1 MMDLM
6 AVSSIQG
13 GMPLY
18 LHVAQRILR
27 ELRTEEQSNGTT
39 FNYREFK
46 RRLMDETLA
55 VGQLQPLTQRLET
68 LESFMV
74 KEQVVSISNKKAL
87 QRQGKGNNWES
98 KVSHPISQR
107 LHRVEKT
114 NDMHCYV
121 DRSADDRGSL
131 VPLRDGRNSVLL
143 V

>member
-1 MMDLM
+1 MDLM

-27 ELRTEEQSNGTT
+27 ELRTEEQSLGTT

-74 KEQVVSISNKKAL
+74 KEQVVNISKKKTL
-87 QRQGKGNNWES
+87 QIQGNGNNWES
-98 KVSHPISQR
+98 KASHFTSRR
-107 LHRVEKT
+107 LHRAEKA
-114 NDMHCYV
+114 NDMHCYAG
-121 DRSADDRGSL
+121 RPANDRGSL